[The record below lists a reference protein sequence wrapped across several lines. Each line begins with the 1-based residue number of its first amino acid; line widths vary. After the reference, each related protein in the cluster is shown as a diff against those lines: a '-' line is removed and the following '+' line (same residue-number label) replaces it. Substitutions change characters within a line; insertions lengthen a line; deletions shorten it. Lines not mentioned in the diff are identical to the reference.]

1 MHDWSVV
8 FSLMSRDRI
17 LLIPLLTILV
27 SAFFSCGNNEVT
39 SHPYEALTEDYFD
52 SLADDAFRTNSQII
66 RDNIIKIAKQDAD
79 GTTADRH
86 TRTHYSVFST
96 SPAAFL
102 WINRHGVS
110 SQADTLLACLDSCAR
125 DGISEKKLRLQRIHD
140 DLETVR
146 NLAFSES
153 QPEDE
158 EINMVLARLEYN
170 LTRAFL
176 RYAVGQRYGFLNPK
190 QILNKLDVRDSDSVR
205 KTYRQLFDIPMHIAG
220 RQTFYDAL
228 LKIRHDSVVWYLKQA
243 MNHSPLYMKLR
254 DCLAKPQL
262 YDRNKVL
269 LNMERARWQTNGK
282 PERHDAHI
290 VINIPAQHLWAVR
303 DGLSALDAKIVC
315 GSNQTK
321 TPLLYSKV
329 KRMDLNP
336 QWIIPMSI
344 RKKDV
349 ARHAGNAAYFDSRH
363 YFARNKKTGEK
374 LTGGQISWQII
385 TSTDWSVVQAGGQ
398 GNALGRII
406 FRFDNNFAVYLH
418 DTSSKHVFNRSMRDV
433 SHGCIRV
440 EKPYELALFV
450 LNGKDEAMEEKIKY
464 SMEADLSSPDCK
476 KSMIVHSIPVEPNIP
491 IFIIYYTLFPVPGGS
506 IEAFPDV
513 YGYDEVMMKELQ
525 KHL

>member
-1 MHDWSVV
+1 
-8 FSLMSRDRI
+8 MSRDQI
-17 LLIPLLTILV
+17 LLISLLMIIL
-27 SAFFSCGNNEVT
+27 SAFSSCGDKDIAP
-39 SHPYEALTEDYFD
+39 HPYEALTKEYFD

-66 RDNIIKIAKQDAD
+66 RDNIIKIAKKDAD
-79 GTTADRH
+79 GTAAERH
-86 TRTHYSVFST
+86 TRAHYSRFST
-96 SPAAFL
+96 SPAAFF
-102 WINRHGVS
+102 WIDRHGVS
-110 SQADTLLACLDSCAR
+110 SQADTLMACLDSCAKE
-125 DGISEKKLRLQRIHD
+125 GVSEKALRLQRIRD
-140 DLETVR
+140 DVETVR

-158 EINMVLARLEYN
+158 EINMVFARLEYN

-176 RYAVGQRYGFLNPK
+176 KYAVGQRYGFLNPK
-190 QILNKLDVRDSDSVR
+190 QILNKLDVRDSASAR
-205 KTYRQLFDIPMHIAG
+205 TTYRQLFDIPMHIAG
-220 RQTFYDAL
+220 QQTYYDAM
-228 LKIRHDSVVWYLKQA
+228 LKIRHDSVGWYLRQA
-243 MNHSPLYMKLR
+243 MNHSPFYFRLR

-269 LNMERARWQTNGK
+269 LNMERARWKTNERPEGK
-282 PERHDAHI
+282 EDYI

-303 DGLSALDAKIVC
+303 DGISALDAKIVC
-315 GSNQTK
+315 GSKETK
-321 TPLLYSKV
+321 TPLLYSAV

-363 YFARNKKTGEK
+363 YFARNKKTGQK
-374 LTGGQISWQII
+374 LTGGQITWSVI
-385 TSTDWSVVQAGGQ
+385 TSPDWSVVQAGGE

-418 DTSSKHVFNRSMRDV
+418 DTSSKHVFSRSLRDV

-450 LNGKDEAMEEKIKY
+450 LKGKDEALAEKIKY
-464 SMEADLSSPDCK
+464 SMEADLSLPDCK
-476 KSMIVHSIPVEPNIP
+476 KSMIVHSIPVEPQLP
-491 IFIIYYTLFPVPGGS
+491 IFIIYYTLFSVPGGS
-506 IEAFPDV
+506 IESFPDV
-513 YGYDEVMMKELQ
+513 YGYDAVMMNELQ